1 MHCRHCTTGARETQ
15 QHIEEC
21 TFFRKYR
28 ETLDLSK
35 GGEKLIFWRKVIS
48 ALKYLKLANKELFDH
63 TIGAIDTVNDAT
75 RSETGSNEQ
84 VHTSPVSDGETRTR
98 DCEGLR
104 TSAGVATSARDMSV
118 GEGIYDH
125 PV

>member
-1 MHCRHCTTGARETQ
+1 MQCRHCTTCARETQ

-28 ETLDLSK
+28 ETYNLSK
-35 GGEKLIFWRKVIS
+35 GGEKLIFWRKVIN
-48 ALKYLKLANKELFDH
+48 ALKYIKLANKELFDH
-63 TIGAIDTVNDAT
+63 TIGAIDTDNDLT
-75 RSETGSNEQ
+75 RSETCSNEQ
-84 VHTSPVSDGETRTR
+84 GNTSPVSDVETRTR
-98 DCEGLR
+98 DREGLR

-125 PV
+125 PP